1 MFDYNASISSSNFH
15 REPML
20 QIQGDKPG
28 SQATGVRHGFGTM
41 SWLIRMFFMKICN
54 FLCKK
59 IQVSFPPFHL
69 QFLFL
74 WYFMSMSTSELQYS
88 EFWYPRCKVVI
99 IGLTVCLAPKERRW
113 CGFAAAT
120 AMGTRGQVCSFKVA
134 KQFWNKRVELPK
146 KKRREQKNKT
156 VKLLSRQEIASE
168 STLSPGTP
176 RLAFRPFNAIAFW
189 NLHRKREH
197 RHSWT
202 FGLCDLSD
210 LCDLCSESVFFVIFW
225 QQKWQQCDDWGKD
238 GARPPSAKQKKAWL
252 SGFLEEKA
260 WSSFQHWKPWQ
271 CMPVTFWDKQ
281 LSTIIQSGHSKPDKI
296 RSELTGGYQM
306 WGLLS

>member
-146 KKRREQKNKT
+146 KKEENRKTKLSNCFPGRKSLQSLRCRPGLPDLPFGLSMQLPCETCIERENIATAGPLVCAICPICAICVPSLFFLWFFGNKNGNSVTIEAKT
-156 VKLLSRQEIASE
+156 GPDRQVQSRKRH
-168 STLSPGTP
+168 GF
-176 RLAFRPFNAIAFW
+176 LAFSKKKLEAHSNIENLDNACRW
-189 NLHRKREH
+189 
-197 RHSWT
+197 
-202 FGLCDLSD
+202 
-210 LCDLCSESVFFVIFW
+210 
-225 QQKWQQCDDWGKD
+225 
-238 GARPPSAKQKKAWL
+238 
-252 SGFLEEKA
+252 
-260 WSSFQHWKPWQ
+260 
-271 CMPVTFWDKQ
+271 
-281 LSTIIQSGHSKPDKI
+281 
-296 RSELTGGYQM
+296 RSETNSYPRSSRVDTASQTKSGVN
-306 WGLLS
+306 

>member
-202 FGLCDLSD
+202 FGLCDLCR
-210 LCDLCSESVFFVIFW
+210 LVFSVFRVCFFENGNSVTIE
-225 QQKWQQCDDWGKD
+225 
-238 GARPPSAKQKKAWL
+238 AKTGPDRQVQSRKRH
-252 SGFLEEKA
+252 GFLAFSKKKLEA
-260 WSSFQHWKPWQ
+260 
-271 CMPVTFWDKQ
+271 
-281 LSTIIQSGHSKPDKI
+281 HSNIENLDNACRW
-296 RSELTGGYQM
+296 RSETNSYPRSSRVDTASQTKSGVN
-306 WGLLS
+306 